1 VDATQTLE
9 ESPVNNYVFPRGM
22 KYSYRRRI
30 PADLLEHFKPKTELT
45 KALGTSDR
53 READR
58 LGRALAVK
66 HDEEFT
72 AIRAVLN
79 GQQSTSSQQSTEANK
94 RQMSSNDDAVP
105 SVGDVQGVASRVLA
119 RLRQERERAIAA
131 GTLEEFLERQRFELS
146 ADKCE
151 LEGKGLNLFPAWKH
165 EAFLIARQQF
175 LEPGRHPAI
184 LAPSHAQP
192 LLHTQTVAPASNES
206 EPVSLE
212 QLMKLWENDRNP
224 SNART
229 VLRADRVV
237 REFARLQ
244 GNLTVQAIARKHCF
258 AFRDAL
264 REEGQTIP
272 NTNIYTNM
280 LSALFSVACNR
291 ALINDNPAKGLSLK
305 DPTPK
310 IMKRKPFTLDAL
322 IKVFGSAVYTEGK
335 RTVGGAGE
343 AAYWLPLLA
352 LFTGARLEELGQLTP
367 HDIREEAYEDNS
379 GENVHVWVISIT
391 YEGEGQSL
399 KNEGSRRRIP
409 IHAELIRLG
418 FIEFAQSRQSK
429 PRIFFELKADPQGR
443 ETGPWSKWFGRWLR
457 DPCNVTDTKIVFHSF
472 RHTFKDWCRDAGI
485 EQQWHDK
492 LTGHAGNGS
501 VGDNYG
507 SEQYSLKQLALAMQ
521 KIRPPMGLKK
531 VLDALPICR
540 A

>member
-1 VDATQTLE
+1 
-9 ESPVNNYVFPRGM
+9 VNNYVFPRGM

-30 PADLLEHFKPKTELT
+30 PADLLEHFKPKTEIT

-79 GQQSTSSQQSTEANK
+79 GQQSTEASK

-131 GTLEEFLERQRFELS
+131 GTLEEFLEQQRFELS

-184 LAPSHAQP
+184 LAPSHAQRLP
-192 LLHTQTVAPASNES
+192 HTQAVAPASNED

-212 QLMKLWENDRNP
+212 QLMKLWERDRNP

-229 VLRADRVV
+229 ALRADRVV
-237 REFARLQ
+237 REFTRLQ
-244 GNLTVQAIARKHCF
+244 GTLTVQAITRKHCI

-264 REEGQTIP
+264 RDEGQSIP
-272 NTNIYTNM
+272 NTNIYTDM
-280 LSALFSVACNR
+280 LGTLFSVAYNR
-291 ALINDNPAKGLSLK
+291 DLIQNNPAKGLSLK

-310 IMKRKPFTLDAL
+310 VMKRKPFDVDAL
-322 IKVFGSAVYTEGK
+322 TKVLGSPIYSEGK
-335 RTVGGAGE
+335 RPVGGAGE

-352 LFTGARLEELGQLTP
+352 LFTGARLEELGQLAP
-367 HDIREEAYEDNS
+367 EDVREEAYEDVD
-379 GENVHVWVISIT
+379 GEKVSVWVISIT
-391 YEGEGQSL
+391 DEGEGQGL

-409 IHAELIRLG
+409 VHSELIRLG
-418 FIEFAQSRQSK
+418 FIEFAHSRQSK
-429 PRIFFELKADPQGR
+429 PRIFYQ
-443 ETGPWSKWFGRWLR
+443 
-457 DPCNVTDTKIVFHSF
+457 
-472 RHTFKDWCRDAGI
+472 
-485 EQQWHDK
+485 
-492 LTGHAGNGS
+492 
-501 VGDNYG
+501 
-507 SEQYSLKQLALAMQ
+507 
-521 KIRPPMGLKK
+521 
-531 VLDALPICR
+531 PISIGG
-540 A
+540 